1 MHRLIMLALLAALGS
16 GAAQHAFGAQKGGSK
31 RARISGIVVAQD
43 GNSIA
48 GARVQVTGEGI
59 SETVTTD
66 RDGAF
71 RFSKLKNGSYVV
83 TAFVFL
89 PGPPPVFVPDL
100 IGTEEV
106 ILDPG
111 TRAQIT
117 VVALPV

>member
-1 MHRLIMLALLAALGS
+1 MHSLFVLALVVALGS
-16 GAAQHAFGAQKGGSK
+16 GAAQSAFAAQKGGPK
-31 RARISGIVVAQD
+31 RARISGIVVDQN

-48 GARVQVTGEGI
+48 GARVTVTGDGV

-66 RDGAF
+66 SDGNF
-71 RFSKLKNGSYVV
+71 RFGRLKNGSYVV

-106 ILDPG
+106 ILEPG
-111 TRAQIT
+111 KRVQIT